1 VERLE
6 GAVMRALVWV
16 VIAVAVTW
24 GGYWF
29 VGARALETGA
39 QAWFQAQTEAGLVAE
54 RSDLSVSGFPN
65 RFDLTVTDLRL
76 ADPDAGFGW
85 TAPFVQI
92 LSLSYKPWHI
102 IAAFANQ
109 QQVRTPWQDLA
120 VASDRLQGSLVIVP
134 GTNLAL
140 DRLTLVGDAMRVTS
154 DLGWTASVDTLRF
167 ATKQVGTDGTRHEI
181 GLELL
186 GLGPDPSVIAA
197 VPDFPETLEKLRLD
211 AVVTLTA
218 PLDRMAAQSH
228 PRLSQID
235 VNEVRL
241 VWGTLVLFGTG
252 SITAAPDGV
261 AEGRIALRLSNWRE
275 AIPLAVA
282 AGLIKPEVAPTWQN
296 MFALLAAQ
304 TGDPEDLDLPLVF
317 ARGRMSL
324 GPLPLG
330 PAPRM
335 N

>member
-1 VERLE
+1 
-6 GAVMRALVWV
+6 MRALVWV
-16 VIAVAVTW
+16 VVAAAVTW

-39 QAWFQAQTEAGLVAE
+39 QAWFQAQAEAGLVAE

-76 ADPDAGFGW
+76 ADPDSGFGW
-85 TAPFVQI
+85 TAPFVQV

-102 IAAFANQ
+102 IAAFANE
-109 QQVRTPWQDLA
+109 QQVRTPWQDFAL
-120 VASDRLQGSLVIVP
+120 ASDRLQGSLVIVP

-154 DLGWTASVDTLRF
+154 DLGWTAGVDTLRF
-167 ATKQVGTDGTRHEI
+167 ATKQAESGGKRHEI
-181 GLELL
+181 GLEIL
-186 GLGPDPSVIAA
+186 GLGPDPRVTAA
-197 VPDFPETLEKLRLD
+197 VPDFPEKLEKLRLD
-211 AVVTLTA
+211 AIITLTA
-218 PLDRMAAQSH
+218 PLDRRAAQSQ
-228 PRLSQID
+228 PRPTQI
-235 VNEVRL
+235 EVKEVQL
-241 VWGTLVLFGTG
+241 VWGTLVLFGSGT
-252 SITAAPDGV
+252 ILAAADGV
-261 AEGRIALRLSNWRE
+261 AEGRIALRLTNWRE

-282 AGLIKPEVAPTWQN
+282 AGLIKPEVAPTWVN

-317 ARGRMSL
+317 ANGRMSL